1 MTKQAKV
8 GIFAILALL
17 LLFGLFFVITDFGT
31 RHSGYKLGVHFKS
44 AAGLPTGALVFFS
57 GVTVGSVDSIQLLP
71 DNTVDVILSVNK
83 DVAIPKASKFIIQA
97 PLTGSPSMVIIP
109 PTPPNNPPGNGPT
122 PVPAPLP
129 TLAREVLPIADQP
142 QGQNPATLADLLS
155 EGQGE
160 VKRLDSM
167 LADLQRREPRLLSTL
182 QSTMDNA
189 QALTANANE
198 TVAGLSAQAR
208 QIADSLQSTIA
219 TSSQNINQ
227 LTGTLNST
235 VQRNSGQVDR
245 LLSTLNKTSVSLN
258 QSMDSLKG
266 LATNPKLKKN
276 VLDTTQNIADLTKT
290 VGQLAG
296 DLRTVTG
303 NPQTQGQLRDTVAN
317 VDAASQKA
325 NSLLGTL
332 GGTSHVPGVDP
343 GATPYPVPPK
353 GVGTPVPAPFPAGSA
368 PAPGAT
374 SNPAKV
380 KRGLGAIAKNLYA
393 IQFRIGELSPQRVVG
408 TNPLL
413 TADRGPQTDVN
424 LLLLPLG
431 ATSFMVGANDI
442 GARTTYNFAAL
453 KTFRPGLRVG
463 GGVLYSRAGILA
475 SYDAGRFGVE
485 GRAYDLRRPTF
496 DAYGNVNLTTWIKAF
511 LGERDLTRPER
522 RTVFG
527 LQLQF

>member
-1 MTKQAKV
+1 MTKQAQV
-8 GIFAILALL
+8 GMFAILALL
-17 LLFGLFFVITDFGT
+17 LLFGVFFVITDFGT
-31 RHSGYKLGVHFKS
+31 RHSGYKVGVHFKS
-44 AAGLPTGALVFFS
+44 AAGLPTGALVYFS
-57 GVTVGSVDSIQLLP
+57 GVTVGTVDSIQLLP
-71 DNTVDVILSVNK
+71 DNTVDVILAVNR
-83 DVAIPKASKFIIQA
+83 DVSIPKASKFLIQA

-109 PTPPNNPPGNGPT
+109 PTPPINPPGSGPT

-129 TLAREVLPIADQP
+129 TLAPTVLPIADQP
-142 QGQNPATLADLLS
+142 QGENPATLADLLS

-160 VKRLDSM
+160 VKRLDTM

-208 QIADSLQSTIA
+208 QIADTLQTTIA

-245 LLSTLNKTSVSLN
+245 LMASLNKTSVALN

-266 LATNPKLKKN
+266 LATNPKLKRN

-296 DLRTVTG
+296 DLRTVTA
-303 NPQTQGQLRDTVAN
+303 NPQTQGQIRDTVAN

-332 GGTSHVPGVDP
+332 GGTSHVYGVDA
-343 GATPYPVPPK
+343 GATPYPVPAK
-353 GVGTPVPAPFPAGSA
+353 GATPIPPPFPTGAS
-368 PAPGAT
+368 PAPGSSA
-374 SNPAKV
+374 NPAKV
-380 KRGLGAIAKNLYA
+380 KRGLGAIVKNLYA
-393 IQFRIGELSPQRVVG
+393 VQFRFSELNPQTVAG

-413 TADRGPQTDVN
+413 TRDRGPQTDVN

-431 ATSFMVGANDI
+431 GTSFMMGANDI

-453 KTFRPGLRVG
+453 QTLRPGLRVG
-463 GGVLYSRAGILA
+463 GGVLYSRAGLLA
-475 SYDAGRFGVE
+475 SYDLGRFGVE

-496 DAYGNVNLTTWIKAF
+496 DVYGNLNIKTWAKAF

-522 RTVFG
+522 RTVLG